1 MYQVTYDIRLKD
13 QSKEKELLDAIRV
26 RNGNLP
32 VISSR
37 AATVAAEL

>member
-1 MYQVTYDIRLKD
+1 MYQVTYDIHLKD
-13 QSKEKELLDAIRV
+13 ASKEKEMIDAIRV

-32 VISSR
+32 VIASR